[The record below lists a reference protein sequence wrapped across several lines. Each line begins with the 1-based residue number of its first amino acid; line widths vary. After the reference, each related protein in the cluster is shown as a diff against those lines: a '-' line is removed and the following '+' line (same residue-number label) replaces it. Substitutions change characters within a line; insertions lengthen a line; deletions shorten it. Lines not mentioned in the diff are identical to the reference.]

1 MKLVFR
7 GASSAALIVS
17 LAGGFHAAWAQ
28 TPSPQTVTTAAPAP
42 QLTPS
47 AQVDQTARADDQA
60 ASGERVVITGSLI
73 ATTPEDAPKP
83 VEVITADDL
92 KEAGSP
98 SITEF
103 VRSLTSNS
111 ASGANMGGATTG
123 AGVLGNG
130 FVNMD
135 LRGQGANGTLV
146 LMNGRRLA
154 TTNGG
159 AGADVNTIPMEA
171 LQAVEVLKDGAS
183 ATYGAGAVGGVI
195 NFRTRRDIDAPQI
208 TVNKTM
214 YDGSEGGYEINF
226 LTGWV
231 GDAGNLL
238 ISASH
243 EEEAGMMQYKRDF
256 GNLPYAINPDG
267 WSLTNLPQR
276 FHRQTNWT
284 TAAPTNTA
292 VGSGGGLVGA
302 STNDFT
308 SNADCAALGG
318 ALVQDLQSGTGA
330 TTPTACAFPLALTS
344 EIVSEFTQ
352 DQVYGEFNAD
362 LTESMEFHFD
372 VLYSKYESTG
382 KRPASAGGST
392 VRVADPT
399 VSALCATTCMYM
411 VPFQQAVYTATGTA
425 TATMVQNPFVA
436 NYNARQPGTA
446 NDLAAGG
453 ALLTSSQW
461 RPYLFGGNPLFGN
474 GLAETTVQRERFQI
488 NAGLN
493 GEFTGDTFFGK
504 LLNGVTYDYAGQFNQ
519 YIQANVANGDWL
531 ANRLQDA
538 MMGYGGPGCQAI
550 DRVATDYSSAAA
562 YNRTIGIQSD
572 TAPGTNGCLWFNPFQ
587 SNFQTSMFNGAVN
600 PNFPTSGS
608 PTWAANAT
616 QAANTGPA
624 GFLNDPVLLD
634 WIWADRTSEV
644 TYNSSTF
651 DAVFTGQVPETL
663 FALPGGEIGWAGGL
677 QWRMTE
683 RRGAVDA
690 PNSAEKDLLLQ
701 ECPYTHMGQAPQPVL
716 PSTQRPTSR
725 GCAGENGTGNFFSGT
740 TPLQPNVGRD
750 PPDYIDSQTI
760 AYFGELSL
768 PVFDTLNLTASLRH
782 ESFNGGSIEGTIWSV
797 AGKWDV
803 TDNIYFRS
811 SYGTNFRAEEAL
823 DASPGAVVQSTV
835 NDNTRF
841 GTGFNYLRI
850 TTTADNVGTE
860 EDITLNVGIGYQGEI
875 FGGQLRA
882 SADFFSI
889 ERSDEVQTTLATR
902 VLDNV
907 FYDDADDGPNPET
920 DAARLGSPAERAD
933 CSARLISFLEFGGNA
948 CVQGVTTAADITAV
962 NSVELNGP
970 GFLTEGIDYS
980 IDYTHPLLGG
990 DITFSTTITQNLT
1003 YEARPYEVNGIVF
1016 DEGGDRL
1023 GGRNTLVSGEPSQEL
1038 RGNASIRWA
1047 NEVHSIGLRANYQD
1061 GFIPDGTR
1069 TPIINLAG
1077 TANDVFSGYGWGP
1090 KDYVDYDLTYIYTA
1104 PFWEELELRAS
1115 ILNLTDR
1122 APPAWQSTTG
1132 YDTLVGNPR
1141 GRIFEIGATKKF

>member
-1 MKLVFR
+1 
-7 GASSAALIVS
+7 
-17 LAGGFHAAWAQ
+17 
-28 TPSPQTVTTAAPAP
+28 
-42 QLTPS
+42 
-47 AQVDQTARADDQA
+47 
-60 ASGERVVITGSLI
+60 VIGSLI

-83 VEVITADDL
+83 VEVITAQDM

-111 ASGANMGGATTG
+111 ASGANMAGATTG
-123 AGVLGNG
+123 AAVLGNG

-183 ATYGAGAVGGVI
+183 ATYGAGAVGGVV

-231 GDAGNLL
+231 GDAGNLM

-256 GNLPYAINPDG
+256 GNLPYNINPDG

-284 TAAPTNTA
+284 TAAPTNVA
-292 VGSGGGLVGA
+292 VGSGGGTVGA

-308 SNADCAALGG
+308 SNADCATLGG
-318 ALVQDLQSGTGA
+318 ALVQDLQQGTGA
-330 TTPTACAFPLALTS
+330 TVPTGCAIPLAYMSQL
-344 EIVSEFTQ
+344 VSEFNQ
-352 DQVYGEFNAD
+352 DQVYGEFNVD
-362 LTESMEFHFD
+362 LTDTMEFHFD

-382 KRPASAGGST
+382 KRPPSSGGNT
-392 VRVADPT
+392 ARVIDPT
-399 VSALCATTCMYM
+399 ISATCTSSCFYV
-411 VPFQQAVYTATGTA
+411 VPFQQAVYTVTGAPTA
-425 TATMVQNPFVA
+425 TLITNPFIA
-436 NYNARQPGTA
+436 DYNARQPGVA
-446 NDLAAGG
+446 ADLAAGG

-474 GLAETTVQRERFQI
+474 GLAESTVQRERFQV
-488 NAGLN
+488 NAGIK
-493 GEFTGDTFFGK
+493 GEFGGDTFFGK

-519 YIQANVANGDWL
+519 YIQTNVANGDWL
-531 ANRLQDA
+531 VNRLQDA
-538 MMGYGGPGCQAI
+538 IMGYGGPGCQAV
-550 DRVATDYSSAAA
+550 DRVPTDYSSAAA

-572 TAPGTNGCLWFNPFQ
+572 TAPGTGGCLWFNPFQ
-587 SNFQTSMFNGAVN
+587 SNFQTSMITGLAN
-600 PNFPTSGS
+600 PNFPASGS
-608 PTWAANAT
+608 PNWNAGAT
-616 QAANTGPA
+616 QAANTGPT

-634 WIWADRTSEV
+634 WIWADRRSEV

-651 DAVFTGQVPETL
+651 DALWTGQVPDSL

-690 PNSAEKDLLLQ
+690 PNAEEKDLLLQ
-701 ECPYTHMGQAPQPVL
+701 ECPYTHMGQSPQPTL
-716 PSTQRPTSR
+716 PSNERPTSR
-725 GCAGENGTGNFFSGT
+725 GCAGENGTGNFFSGA
-740 TPLQPNVGRD
+740 TPLQPNPGLD
-750 PPDYIDSQTI
+750 PPDYIDSQTL

-768 PVFDTLNLTASLRH
+768 PVLDNLNFSASLRH
-782 ESFNGGSIEGTIWSV
+782 ESFNGGAIDGTIWSL
-797 AGKWDV
+797 AGKWDI
-803 TDNIYFRS
+803 TDSIYLRG

-823 DASPGAVVQSTV
+823 DASPGAVNQVTV
-835 NDNTRF
+835 IDNTRF
-841 GTGFNYLRI
+841 GTGYNYLRI
-850 TTTADNVGTE
+850 ITTDDNVGTE
-860 EDITLNVGIGYQGEI
+860 DDTTLNIGIGYQGDL
-875 FGGQLRA
+875 FGGRLRA

-889 ERSDEVQTTLATR
+889 EIRDEVVTTTATS

-907 FYDDADDGPNPET
+907 FYDTAAGGPNPET
-920 DAARLGSPAERAD
+920 DATRLGTPNERAD
-933 CSARLISFLEFGGNA
+933 CSARLISFIDFAGA
-948 CVQGVTTAADITAV
+948 TCVQGVTTANDIIGV

-970 GFLTEGIDYS
+970 GFLSEGIDYS
-980 IDYTHPLLGG
+980 IDYTHPLFDG
-990 DITFSTTITQNLT
+990 DITFSATVTQNLT
-1003 YEARPYEVNGIVF
+1003 YEAKPFEVNGVVF
-1016 DEGGDRL
+1016 NQGGDRL
-1023 GGRNTLVSGEPSQEL
+1023 GYRNTLTTGEPSQEL

-1047 NEVHSIGLRANYQD
+1047 NEQHSIGLRANYAD
-1061 GFIPDGTR
+1061 GFLLDPGSTR

-1090 KDYVDYDLTYIYTA
+1090 KDYITYDLTYIYTA

-1122 APPAWQSTTG
+1122 DPPASQSTTG
-1132 YDTLVGNPR
+1132 YDNLLGNPR
-1141 GRIFEIGATKKF
+1141 GRILEIGATKKF